1 MICEVIDIDEKK
13 LLKKAAAGSAEAF
26 EQLVL
31 TYQTPIYN
39 LCLRM
44 TGNPEDA
51 ADMTQ
56 ESFLKAWRS
65 LEGFHFESAF
75 STWLYRLASNT
86 CLDFLRSVK
95 RRKQFSLTME
105 DADGETQLLDLPD
118 PAPTPEASL
127 LSAEESA
134 LLAAAMRQ
142 LDPEQ
147 QRILTLR
154 VVNDLS
160 YAEIAAVLDIKEGT
174 VKSRL
179 ARARENLR
187 KKLLQSGNKAESKSS
202 NTHIRKGG
210 RGHEV

>member
-1 MICEVIDIDEKK
+1 MICEVIDIEEKK

-65 LEGFHFESAF
+65 LEGFHFESTF

-160 YAEIAAVLDIKEGT
+160 YTEIAAVLDIKEGT